1 MINPTIERLSSG
13 LIIASDFIPS
23 AETIAICIFV
33 KTGARNED
41 QSYNGLSHFLEH
53 MAFKGTNTRTAKEIA
68 EAFDS
73 IGGQFN
79 AYTSYEETVY
89 YAKVLKDDW
98 IIALDILTD
107 IVQNSIYSPEEMD
120 KERGVILQEIA
131 QYQDMPDSVISD
143 NFQET
148 AYPNQPLGRTILG
161 TPEFINTVSRDDLY
175 KYVQMQYNTRSIIVS
190 ASGNLHHKTFS
201 NLVQKKLNKIPDSP
215 IIDFQPAVYV
225 GGESKKHKDLEQ
237 VNVYLGFKALPYTD
251 ERVHIQRIASL
262 ILGGGMSSRLFQ
274 EIRENLGLAYHI
286 SSFSQTYCDTGVFSI
301 FAGTN
306 EKDVN
311 LLIDASISQIHLICQ
326 SVSSVELER
335 AKAQIK
341 ASLLMSKESVS
352 HRAEKLAANIASF
365 DRYITTEEIL
375 EKINKVTEKDVC
387 DMMKFIIS
395 EENSRPTIA
404 TLGKISKVYDYDEI
418 VRKINGAI

>member
-1 MINPTIERLSSG
+1 

-107 IVQNSIYSPEEMD
+107 IVQNSTYSPEEMD
-120 KERGVILQEIA
+120 KERGVILQEMA

-148 AYPNQPLGRTILG
+148 FHFHGIFIVKILPP
-161 TPEFINTVSRDDLY
+161 TVIPEPF
-175 KYVQMQYNTRSIIVS
+175 
-190 ASGNLHHKTFS
+190 HFH
-201 NLVQKKLNKIPDSP
+201 
-215 IIDFQPAVYV
+215 
-225 GGESKKHKDLEQ
+225 
-237 VNVYLGFKALPYTD
+237 
-251 ERVHIQRIASL
+251 
-262 ILGGGMSSRLFQ
+262 
-274 EIRENLGLAYHI
+274 GL
-286 SSFSQTYCDTGVFSI
+286 
-301 FAGTN
+301 
-306 EKDVN
+306 K
-311 LLIDASISQIHLICQ
+311 SISQLTAIHHWDLIYSCINEEND
-326 SVSSVELER
+326 STFTSSTPSHIDSFKFSFL
-335 AKAQIK
+335 IL
-341 ASLLMSKESVS
+341 ASLTSIFVFTNSNNFLLSIFKSGFCIS
-352 HRAEKLAANIASF
+352 LALKVIDCRFLLCSSC
-365 DRYITTEEIL
+365 DLYLITIL
-375 EKINKVTEKDVC
+375 PLVFAQVVNVQFSYLNNLRT
-387 DMMKFIIS
+387 F
-395 EENSRPTIA
+395 
-404 TLGKISKVYDYDEI
+404 L
-418 VRKINGAI
+418 